1 MKTTKRARG
10 RVRAKKKDEK
20 LTVTYIDT
28 PERRALDLTEAGL
41 REVPVLGFSRY
52 RHLITPIAAHRHASC
67 FEIGLCLRG
76 ALTLLNKGVEHRIMP
91 GDLYLNKP
99 TDTHCISANPKGTV
113 VYWLLIRE
121 PRRGQPFLRL
131 KSREAQEIWSRLN
144 RLPCHMIAKTDAV
157 KQAFAHLFKYYE
169 QPASPYRTVGLN
181 TACVSLLMGVIDAS
195 SHKATIM
202 HSRLIN
208 HVIESLREK
217 PERKVSLDNLAREA
231 GMSPS
236 LFISRF
242 KQLTGL
248 PPYHFQLACR
258 LEKAKRLLA
267 ETDKPITQLAF
278 DLGFC
283 ASQHFSGHFKRA
295 FGVAPHI
302 WKKQHGVA
310 KGKGRSE
317 RRNGKV
323 PESRTRARL
332 ETEGV
337 MGAYQ

>member
-1 MKTTKRARG
+1 MKTKKDSVRA
-10 RVRAKKKDEK
+10 RAKKKDEK
-20 LTVTYIDT
+20 LAVIYSDT
-28 PERRALDLTEAGL
+28 PERRVFDLSRSGL
-41 REVPVLGFSRY
+41 PEVPALGLSRH
-52 RHLITPIAAHRHASC
+52 RHVITPIAAHRHASC

-76 ALTLLNKGVEHRIMP
+76 ALTLLNKGIEHRIMP

-99 TDTHCISANPKGTV
+99 IDTHCISASPKGTV

-144 RLPCHMIAKTDAV
+144 RLPCHVIAKTDAV

-169 QPASPYRTVGLN
+169 QPAGPYRTVGLN

-195 SHKATIM
+195 SHKATIT
-202 HSRLIN
+202 HSRLIDS
-208 HVIESLREK
+208 VIESLREK
-217 PERKVSLDNLAREA
+217 PERKISLDSLAREA

-258 LEKAKRLLA
+258 LEKSKRFLT
-267 ETDKPITQLAF
+267 ESDTPITQLAL

-283 ASQHFSGHFKRA
+283 ASQHFSSHFKRA
-295 FGVAPHI
+295 YGITPNA
-302 WKKQHGVA
+302 WRKQ
-310 KGKGRSE
+310 
-317 RRNGKV
+317 N
-323 PESRTRARL
+323 AR
-332 ETEGV
+332 
-337 MGAYQ
+337 

>member
-1 MKTTKRARG
+1 MRTEKDSERMCAKG
-10 RVRAKKKDEK
+10 RK
-20 LTVTYIDT
+20 LAVTYIDT
-28 PERRALDLTEAGL
+28 PERRALDLAEAGL
-41 REVPVLGFSRY
+41 HEVPVLGFSRY
-52 RHLITPIAAHRHASC
+52 RHAVTPVGTHRHAGC
-67 FEIGLCLRG
+67 LEIGLCQRG
-76 ALTLLNKGVEHRIMP
+76 ALTLLNNGQEHRIMP

-99 TDTHCISANPKGTV
+99 IDTHCISATPKGTI

-121 PRRGQPFLRL
+121 PQRGQPFLRL
-131 KSREAQEIWSRLN
+131 KSREAQDIWSRLN
-144 RLPCHMIAKTDAV
+144 HLPCHVIAKTDAV
-157 KQAFAHLFKYYE
+157 KQAFAHLFKYHE

-195 SHKATIM
+195 SHKATIT
-202 HSRLIN
+202 HSRLID
-208 HVIESLREK
+208 HVVESLREK
-217 PERKVSLDNLAREA
+217 PERKVSLDDLAREA

-267 ETDKPITQLAF
+267 ETDMPITQLAL

-295 FGVAPHI
+295 FGLTPSA
-302 WKKQHGVA
+302 WRKRA
-310 KGKGRSE
+310 AA
-317 RRNGKV
+317 RRGGGFK
-323 PESRTRARL
+323 S
-332 ETEGV
+332 
-337 MGAYQ
+337 